1 MVRSSN
7 GINRIGTK
15 QVKPITV
22 TKTTYW
28 RQLIYHCKMA
38 DNILLNELVKCISAD
53 SLVKL
58 TLAKPRL
65 PDGDI
70 RNVFVKPVLLN
81 AGLHWSFVYRYPTK
95 DVTKNYLPNQAI
107 AEIEKL
113 MNEMFY
119 NADLMTVE
127 QTFYFQ
133 QFGNGKST
141 WSSVAT
147 PKREAVTRHNKEKAS
162 FIDPMGN
169 IYLQELGVVSKD
181 GVVKKDMYHK
191 FRQINRY
198 IELITPLLK
207 EIETDELKI
216 VDMGSGKGYLTFA
229 LYDYLENHQHKKVN
243 MIGVEMR
250 EDLVS
255 KSNTLATK
263 CGYGG
268 LRFEAGSIQ
277 ASYATDSDVLI
288 ALHACDVATDL
299 AIAAGIKSNSKL
311 IVCSPCC
318 HKQLRKQ
325 LNPVG
330 ITAEIT
336 SYGIHEERLAE
347 MLTDTIR
354 ALYLQAYGYETKLME
369 FVSTEHTPK
378 NLLLTAICKKKFS
391 KPDAK
396 VLDKIDALK
405 SQFGVSEHA
414 LDKLLL

>member
-1 MVRSSN
+1 MQSTN
-7 GINRIGTK
+7 GINRIDTK

-22 TKTTYW
+22 TKTSDW
-28 RQLIYHCKMA
+28 RQLIYHCMMTNK
-38 DNILLNELVKCISAD
+38 ILLQELVKCSNTQ

-65 PDGDI
+65 PDGDT
-70 RNVFVKPVLLN
+70 RNVFVKPVLLKS
-81 AGLHWSFVYRYPTK
+81 GLHWSFVYRYPTK
-95 DVTKNYLPNQAI
+95 DVTKNFLPIQAI

-113 MNEMFY
+113 INDTFY
-119 NADLMTVE
+119 NADLITEE

-147 PKREAVTRHNKEKAS
+147 PKREAVTKHNKAKAS

-169 IYLQELGVVSKD
+169 VYLQELGVVSKD

-198 IELITPLLK
+198 IELIAPLLK

-250 EDLVS
+250 EELVS
-255 KSNTLATK
+255 KGNSLATK
-263 CGYGG
+263 CEYHG
-268 LRFEAGSIQ
+268 LRFESGSIQ
-277 ASYATDSDVLI
+277 ASYAANKDILI

-330 ITAEIT
+330 IIAEIT
-336 SYGIHEERLAE
+336 SYGILEERLAE

-369 FVSTEHTPK
+369 FVSTEHIPK
-378 NLLLTAICKKKFS
+378 NLLLTAISKKKFS
-391 KPDAK
+391 KPDAN